1 MSKMGRP
8 RKELDIEEMLD
19 LYINKKYS
27 VRQVALKMGVSHDTI
42 AKRIIEKKGT
52 LRKWLMPGDK

>member
-1 MSKMGRP
+1 MGDIGRP

-19 LYINKKYS
+19 LYINKNNS

-42 AKRIIEKKGT
+42 AKRIVEKIGT
-52 LRKWLMPGDK
+52 LRKWHMPGDN